1 MPPVFSLLLSV
12 SLSSLHAKIQTPQ
25 IGAHFIDKEM
35 NLETL
40 RNLLK
45 ATQLED
51 SRVKNRS
58 YFRGLVFPTTTYCCR
73 T

>member
-1 MPPVFSLLLSV
+1 MSPVFSLLLSV
-12 SLSSLHAKIQTPQ
+12 SLFSLHAKIQTPQ